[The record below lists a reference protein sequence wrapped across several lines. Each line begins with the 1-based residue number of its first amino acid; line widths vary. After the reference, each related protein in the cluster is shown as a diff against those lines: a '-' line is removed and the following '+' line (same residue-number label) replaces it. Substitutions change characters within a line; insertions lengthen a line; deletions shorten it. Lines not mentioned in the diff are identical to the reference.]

1 LNIEGDGWAGM
12 QMDGLQAST
21 LIQQMYAP
29 DDRPRI
35 IAVSADTL
43 QARPSLPIAPGGI
56 YGPFGSC
63 SASDLE
69 FEHGGCW
76 PGVQVLKEQCL
87 CSGIEEFITK
97 VRPCCRSPYPA
108 W

>member
-1 LNIEGDGWAGM
+1 MIHQSCGVL

-43 QARPSLPIAPGGI
+43 QVCCHHPLHVRDRCRDFWLLR
-56 YGPFGSC
+56 FRE
-63 SASDLE
+63 DL
-69 FEHGGCW
+69 H
-76 PGVQVLKEQCL
+76 VQ
-87 CSGIEEFITK
+87 
-97 VRPCCRSPYPA
+97 A
-108 W
+108 